1 MAGINADDDGFLIG
15 ERRHREMMQ
24 NIEEARNNTS
34 ALITTLLAG
43 VQAAIEAEGTRL
55 ENALNRI
62 ANDASA
68 NPNNTGNN
76 SNPNDPSPIG
86 PPRPSNDAEGTPPQP
101 DQSGSGSP
109 GSRRQPRPPRQSNIP
124 HSGDQST
131 QDAEEEDNSNNASS
145 RAARARERERDS
157 RGRFIGAGNAADE
170 KSLLGKLKSLFGDV
184 NADGVDTGGIDP
196 TIDALHELKQ
206 TLGPVGNVFSKMT
219 GRAVSLFAGRIKKRR
234 NEETL
239 PEEQQ
244 QANRREERNDRER
257 NRLLKRMLDALL
269 RRNGGNG
276 PDIDL
281 GLGGGN
287 GGRRDRRRRR
297 RRAGGRGRGLAGLGK
312 FAKGIPFA
320 GGAIAAAL
328 ALSDWG
334 DQNFQERSS
343 TVGSLAGGA
352 IGGGI
357 GLIGG
362 PIGAAVGVAIGSWAG
377 EKLGGIVAPTIE
389 PYFEK
394 WTDSLIKADVP
405 NLLKTS
411 WDDFTKLV
419 GKAFGIT
426 PAGLAIG
433 AASTIGSWGKGLWD
447 RVTGERNGKYVLQ
460 QQYGGLGLNGAGA
473 VPYNGNGSGVGEST
487 KKKQLAVYEAF
498 KKAGFNDNWAAA
510 YTASVGRE
518 NDYNDRYLYGKHND
532 KAGGV
537 NMGMISWQGDRQK
550 KLYEFMKKRGLIDT
564 RGNIIKGQ
572 ASLDAQAEFKKWEI
586 DNDPTFKG
594 IKDYIAKNP
603 NASKADA
610 ARALGTKDIK
620 WAYGQKKLRN
630 GESFNW
636 EDHLQKEY
644 DYRDSLDKAVTNEK
658 IEVMKPKAQ
667 SQVPYANKSPTQTS
681 AVKVTGAERRPQIK
695 VPAITPEISKVGSKQ
710 QALVVNQQQSDSF
723 IGQDVSVRSLA
734 HTISGGLGY
743 NRNLG

>member
-1 MAGINADDDGFLIG
+1 MAGISADDDGFLIG

-24 NIEEARNNTS
+24 NIEDSRNNTS
-34 ALITTLLAG
+34 ALITALLTG

-55 ENALNRI
+55 ENAINRI

-68 NPNNTGNN
+68 NSNNSGNN
-76 SNPNDPSPIG
+76 NDSSRIG
-86 PPRPSNDAEGTPPQP
+86 PPRPSNEAEGTPLPP
-101 DQSGSGSP
+101 DQSRSRSP
-109 GSRRQPRPPRQSNIP
+109 GSRRSPRQSDIP
-124 HSGDQST
+124 HSGDQSV
-131 QDAEEEDNSNNASS
+131 QDAEENSNSASS
-145 RAARARERERDS
+145 RASRARERDS
-157 RGRFIGAGNAADE
+157 RGRFTGSGNAAE
-170 KSLLGKLKSLFGDV
+170 ERWVIRKIKSLFGEI
-184 NADGVDTGGIDP
+184 NADGVDTGGLDP

-219 GRAVSLFAGRIKKRR
+219 GRAVSLFAGRIRKRR

-257 NRLLKRMLDALL
+257 NRLLRRMLDALL
-269 RRNGGNG
+269 RRSGSNG
-276 PDIDL
+276 PDIDV

-297 RRAGGRGRGLAGLGK
+297 RRGGGGRGLAGLGK
-312 FAKGIPFA
+312 YAKGIPLV
-320 GGAIAAAL
+320 GGALAAAL
-328 ALSDWG
+328 AFSDW
-334 DQNFQERSS
+334 DEQNFKEKSG
-343 TVGSLAGGA
+343 TIGSLAGGA

-357 GLIGG
+357 GLLGG
-362 PIGAAVGVAIGSWAG
+362 PIGAAVGVAVGSWAG

-419 GKAFGIT
+419 GKALGIT
-426 PAGLAIG
+426 PAGIAAG

-447 RVTGERNGKYVLQ
+447 RMTGERNGKFVLQ
-460 QQYGGLGLNGAGA
+460 QQYGGYGLNGAGA

-550 KLYEFMKKRGLIDT
+550 KLYEFMKKRGLIDA

-603 NASKADA
+603 DASKAEA

-620 WAYGQKKLRN
+620 WAYGQKTLRN
-630 GESFNW
+630 GKSFNW

-644 DYRDSLDKAVTNEK
+644 DYRDSLDKAVSNEN
-658 IEVMKPKAQ
+658 IEAMRPTAHA
-667 SQVPYANKSPTQTS
+667 QVPYANKTPNQSS
-681 AVKVTGAERRPQIK
+681 AVKVTGAEKRPQIK
-695 VPAITPEISKVGSKQ
+695 VPAITPEISKIGTKQ

-723 IGQDVSVRSLA
+723 IAQDVSVRSLA
-734 HTISGGLGY
+734 HTFSGGLGY
-743 NRNLG
+743 NRIVG

>member
-15 ERRHREMMQ
+15 EKRLRELSE
-24 NIEEARNNTS
+24 NIEQTKENTKDI
-34 ALITTLLAG
+34 LTVLLSG
-43 VQAAIEAEGTRL
+43 VKAAIEAEGSKTQ
-55 ENALNRI
+55 EAINRI
-62 ANDASA
+62 ANDATA
-68 NPNNTGNN
+68 NPNNTSNNAN
-76 SNPNDPSPIG
+76 SNDASPVG
-86 PPRPSNDAEGTPPQP
+86 PPRPSNDAEGTPPRP
-101 DQSGSGSP
+101 DQSNSSSP
-109 GSRRQPRPPRQSNIP
+109 GSRRPPRQSNIP
-124 HSGDQST
+124 HNGAQNA
-131 QDAEEEDNSNNASS
+131 QDADVEEDNTNNA
-145 RAARARERERDS
+145 AARASKARERERDS
-157 RGRFIGAGNAADE
+157 RGRFIGSGESAEDKTVLGRLKN
-170 KSLLGKLKSLFGDV
+170 LLGDM
-184 NADGVDTGGIDP
+184 NPDGVDTGGIDP
-196 TIDALHELKQ
+196 TIDAIHELKQ
-206 TLGPVGNVFSKMT
+206 TLGPVASVFSKMT

-234 NEETL
+234 NEETM

-276 PDIDL
+276 PDIDV
-281 GLGGGN
+281 GLGGGGN
-287 GGRRDRRRRR
+287 GRGRRRNRR
-297 RRAGGRGRGLAGLGK
+297 GGRGRLAGLGK
-312 FAKGIPFA
+312 FAKGIPFV
-320 GGAIAAAL
+320 GGALAAAL
-328 ALSDWG
+328 AFSDW
-334 DQNFQERSS
+334 DEQNFKEKSG

-357 GLIGG
+357 GLLGG

-405 NLLKTS
+405 NLLKSS
-411 WDDFTKLV
+411 WDTLTELAA
-419 GKAFGIT
+419 KALGFT
-426 PAGLAIG
+426 PAGIASG
-433 AASTIGSWGKGLWD
+433 AAATIGNWGKGLWD
-447 RVTGERNGKYVLQ
+447 SVTGERKGKYVLQ
-460 QQYGGLGLNGAGA
+460 QQYGGYGLNGAGA

-518 NDYNDRYLYGKHND
+518 NDYDDRYLYGKHND

-550 KLYEFMKKRGLIDT
+550 KLYEFMKKRGLIDA

-586 DNDPTFKG
+586 DNDPTFQG

-603 NASKADA
+603 NASKAEA

-620 WAYGQKKLRN
+620 WAYGQKTLRN
-630 GESFNW
+630 GKSFNW

-658 IEVMKPKAQ
+658 TEVMKPTAQ
-667 SQVPYANKSPTQTS
+667 TSVPYANKTPNQTS
-681 AVKVTGAERRPQIK
+681 AVKVTGAEKRQQIK

-710 QALVVNQQQSDSF
+710 QALVVNQQQSDGL
-723 IGQDVSVRSLA
+723 IAQDVSVRSLA
-734 HTISGGLGY
+734 HTFSGGLGY
-743 NRNLG
+743 NRVVG